1 MAIKYL
7 YLIGSLYFFIISII
21 MYLLMPK
28 YRKPMLLLGLTISLA
43 GPLSEYI
50 WMTKDWW
57 HPETITNTII
67 GIEDFIFSFAHII
80 IPMFIYKLIF
90 KKDTNKDFKK
100 ENINMK
106 FFSINL
112 ILWFLIPFSLS
123 GILFSIFKINSIIS
137 VNIGMTIACV
147 IMIIKRKDLFIP
159 AFLTGFI
166 LLIIAIPAYTILYIL
181 NSDYVNQI
189 WYMQK
194 LSGILFL
201 EIPIEDIIRYW
212 IYGFMMGG
220 AYEFLFDF
228 KLIEKK

>member
-1 MAIKYL
+1 
-7 YLIGSLYFFIISII
+7 

-28 YRKPMLLLGLTISLA
+28 YRKPMLILWLTISLA
-43 GPLSEYI
+43 WPLSEYI

-57 HPETITNTII
+57 HPETITNTTIW
-67 GIEDFIFSFAHII
+67 IEDFIFSFAHII

-100 ENINMK
+100 ENIDMK
-106 FFSINL
+106 IFSTNL

-123 GILFSIFKINSIIS
+123 WILFSIFKINSIIS
-137 VNIGMTIACV
+137 VNIWMTIACV

-159 AFLTGFI
+159 AFLTWFI

-194 LSGILFL
+194 LSWILFL
-201 EIPIEDIIRYW
+201 EIPIEDIIWYW
-212 IYGFMMGG
+212 IYGFMMWW

-228 KLIEKK
+228 KLIDKK